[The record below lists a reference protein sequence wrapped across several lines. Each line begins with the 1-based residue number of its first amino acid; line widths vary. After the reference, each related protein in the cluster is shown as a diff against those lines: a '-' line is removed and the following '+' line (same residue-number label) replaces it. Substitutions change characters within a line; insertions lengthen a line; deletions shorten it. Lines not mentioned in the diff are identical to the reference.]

1 VKHSFFYWAGVAE
14 VAGNRDRIV
23 SGHFVGEV
31 FGENI
36 SGEVWQGDLSAGK
49 VDAVTKF
56 LVLPLSVVGH
66 RVRVTKKRGI
76 MDDENPVTPDT
87 LAALIIEYWECAMS
101 DSGLVWDKARR
112 ALDKALVGVEDG
124 VKRDA
129 YALAYRMTL
138 NRGK

>member
-1 VKHSFFYWAGVAE
+1 MA
-14 VAGNRDRIV
+14 
-23 SGHFVGEV
+23 
-31 FGENI
+31 
-36 SGEVWQGDLSAGK
+36 SGE

-76 MDDENPVTPDT
+76 MSDENPVTPDT

-101 DSGLVWDKARR
+101 DSGFVWDKAHRE
-112 ALDKALVGVEDG
+112 LTEALVGVTDT
-124 VKRDA
+124 VRVAA

-138 NRGK
+138 NRGAK

>member
-1 VKHSFFYWAGVAE
+1 M
-14 VAGNRDRIV
+14 
-23 SGHFVGEV
+23 
-31 FGENI
+31 
-36 SGEVWQGDLSAGK
+36 SAGK

-76 MDDENPVTPDT
+76 MDDENLITPDT
-87 LAALIIEYWECAMS
+87 LAALIIEDWECAMS
-101 DSGLVWDKARR
+101 DRGLVWNKASR

-129 YALAYRMTL
+129 YRLAYRMTL

>member
-1 VKHSFFYWAGVAE
+1 
-14 VAGNRDRIV
+14 
-23 SGHFVGEV
+23 
-31 FGENI
+31 
-36 SGEVWQGDLSAGK
+36 
-49 VDAVTKF
+49 
-56 LVLPLSVVGH
+56 
-66 RVRVTKKRGI
+66 
-76 MDDENPVTPDT
+76 
-87 LAALIIEYWECAMS
+87 MS